1 MISLLVEDRKWFGQ
15 IRRQQTSK
23 KKNQNKTKRKSYDS
37 CLLCIFN
44 SHSKLNIKMMQIKN
58 QYAITYQSKH
68 RLCFLTAFCYV
79 EKWSYQSS
87 WCCLC
92 ALGLSGS
99 GVRQGDLQ
107 PPPWRSSLPWGVRN
121 KDPLLLVPILFSQ
134 DVALCR
140 INWRKKEK
148 NHNN

>member
-1 MISLLVEDRKWFGQ
+1 
-15 IRRQQTSK
+15 
-23 KKNQNKTKRKSYDS
+23 
-37 CLLCIFN
+37 
-44 SHSKLNIKMMQIKN
+44 MMQKN

-68 RLCFLTAFCYV
+68 RLWFLTAFCYV

-99 GVRQGDLQ
+99 GDRQGDLQ

-140 INWRKKEK
+140 INWRKKKKPIIISLYMHNSLCTVIRPALHKTRTLRWRSRNK
-148 NHNN
+148 NKTLKLNLQNKGRSGH